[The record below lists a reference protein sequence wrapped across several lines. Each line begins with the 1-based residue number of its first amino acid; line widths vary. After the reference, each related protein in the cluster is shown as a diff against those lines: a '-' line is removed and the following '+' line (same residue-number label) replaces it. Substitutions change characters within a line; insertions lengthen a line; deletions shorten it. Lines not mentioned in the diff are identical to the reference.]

1 MTLFEECKEAL
12 SADFNVVEGQA
23 RQDAIEV
30 LHEFPF
36 AQGNVMWA
44 EMKSSDYENIGALLN
59 ANPIGDDV
67 FVFADDKSIPIF
79 RTSLKLISENIYDVM
94 ALSPKLLI
102 FNDDVILEPLFP
114 TEMFRL
120 GMKATAP

>member
-12 SADFNVVEGQA
+12 SADFKVVEGQA
-23 RQDAIEV
+23 LQAVIEV
-30 LHEFPF
+30 LHGFHF
-36 AQGNVMWA
+36 VRGNVMWT
-44 EMKSSDYENIGALLN
+44 EMRSSVYENIGALLS
-59 ANPIGDDV
+59 ANLIGDDV

-79 RTSLKLISENIYDVM
+79 RTSLKLISENIYDVI

-102 FNDDVILEPLFP
+102 FNDNVILESLFP

-120 GMKATAP
+120 GVKANAL